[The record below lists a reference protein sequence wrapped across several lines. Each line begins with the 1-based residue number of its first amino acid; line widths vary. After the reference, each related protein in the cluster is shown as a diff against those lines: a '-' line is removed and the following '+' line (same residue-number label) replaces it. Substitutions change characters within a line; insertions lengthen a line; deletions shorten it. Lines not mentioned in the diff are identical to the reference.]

1 MNLKEVKLKNACF
14 TRSTSIFEVFLSVM
28 LKPINLFRLF
38 SGLAKL
44 LIIISF
50 AKFPLLWNSIFLIL
64 LTVSL
69 PTGFNKVSESFPSV
83 VKSHRFWGTLVD
95 ALSESH

>member
-1 MNLKEVKLKNACF
+1 MNLEEVKFKNVCF
-14 TRSTSIFEVFLSVM
+14 TLSTSIFEVFLSVM
-28 LKPINLFRLF
+28 LKPINLFKLF

-64 LTVSL
+64 LNSHKSSWLYNSFVNYSHSL
-69 PTGFNKVSESFPSV
+69 NAFLLP
-83 VKSHRFWGTLVD
+83 
-95 ALSESH
+95 LS